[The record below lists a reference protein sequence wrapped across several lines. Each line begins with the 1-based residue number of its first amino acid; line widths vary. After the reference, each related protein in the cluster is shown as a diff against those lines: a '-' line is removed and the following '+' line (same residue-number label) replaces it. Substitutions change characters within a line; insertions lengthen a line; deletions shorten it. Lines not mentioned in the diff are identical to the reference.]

1 MGTRATRGTI
11 SEKRRQRA
19 EFRAC
24 EREKGEHVSESERTS
39 IRGYSRDRK
48 RGSEIETERQ
58 EQTEGMRESVKE
70 RRRERASYVQR
81 NLEKRES
88 WRGSI

>member
-11 SEKRRQRA
+11 SEVISVSRDDNEQNS
-19 EFRAC
+19 ELDRAC

-70 RRRERASYVQR
+70 RRREREQAMYI
-81 NLEKRES
+81 E
-88 WRGSI
+88 I

>member
-1 MGTRATRGTI
+1 MRRNDNEQN
-11 SEKRRQRA
+11 SEHEQ
-19 EFRAC
+19 AC

-48 RGSEIETERQ
+48 RGSEIETEKQ

-70 RRRERASYVQR
+70 RRRER
-81 NLEKRES
+81 EREQAMY
-88 WRGSI
+88 IEI